1 VAAIRRDHSG
11 RASGGPLALPW
22 NEVRKFSFG
31 ISLILAVQPHFEKY
45 FRSRLTQIK
54 SISLAVLPHTGAY
67 RDRHGRGAGCGGRG
81 SVGRANSAQTNG
93 ACCGRQS
100 RVVLT
105 PRRWRQV
112 RGNFPRNDGGK
123 KARSPGRAR
132 NKPLKPLRAGMP
144 GESGATVVTTL
155 VCYHHTLHTR
165 LRVQRAPGIPHAL
178 CFPGRTV
185 HAQLGRLAPREC
197 GRASFVIARRRKR
210 RSNPAFYSRRQWI
223 ASLRSQ

>member
-1 VAAIRRDHSG
+1 M
-11 RASGGPLALPW
+11 ALPW

-67 RDRHGRGAGCGGRG
+67 RDRHGRGAGCFGRG

-144 GESGATVVTTL
+144 GVPVDLWWLHSCATN
-155 VCYHHTLHTR
+155 TLHTR

-178 CFPGRTV
+178 SWAKGTCTT
-185 HAQLGRLAPREC
+185 
-197 GRASFVIARRRKR
+197 RAHRAAGMRIRVQDFRGCLKV
-210 RSNPAFYSRRQWI
+210 
-223 ASLRSQ
+223 

>member
-31 ISLILAVQPHFEKY
+31 ISLILAVQPLFEKY

-54 SISLAVLPHTGAY
+54 SISLAVLPHRGAY

-144 GESGATVVTTL
+144 GESGGPVVTTL
-155 VCYHHTLHTR
+155 VCYHHTLRTR

-178 CFPGRTV
+178 
-185 HAQLGRLAPREC
+185 LGERFMHNSGA
-197 GRASFVIARRRKR
+197 
-210 RSNPAFYSRRQWI
+210 SRRGN
-223 ASLRSQ
+223 ADLCLMKPNARHSQPSSPAKAGDPVFQRR